1 MYRKAMESWLMK
13 HAERKQNMIVVVP
26 STPAQYFHVLRRQIH
41 RSYAKPLVVMSAKWL
56 LHHKLC
62 VSEMNDFIEGTY
74 FHRIIVDGGIGDNMK
89 RRSSSSSLVEAKHIK
104 RLIFCC
110 GKIFYHLYHERE
122 IMKINNIII
131 IRIEQLAPFPY
142 DLIIPILQQY
152 RYVDDII
159 WCQEEPKNMGAYSYI
174 KPRMETAMRD
184 LIDTENIN
192 NTDIISNDTGDDCNS
207 MMSSDS
213 DTITTSTSTITT
225 TKNNNNY
232 YNNYNN
238 DKSNNNNSNSSEKD
252 KYQWK
257 VIRYIGRSPL
267 AASASGGM
275 KEHIDDQKNIV
286 MTALRLPSRVVM
298 SDD

>member
-1 MYRKAMESWLMK
+1 
-13 HAERKQNMIVVVP
+13 
-26 STPAQYFHVLRRQIH
+26 
-41 RSYAKPLVVMSAKWL
+41 
-56 LHHKLC
+56 
-62 VSEMNDFIEGTY
+62 
-74 FHRIIVDGGIGDNMK
+74 
-89 RRSSSSSLVEAKHIK
+89 
-104 RLIFCC
+104 
-110 GKIFYHLYHERE
+110 
-122 IMKINNIII
+122 MKINNIII

-142 DLIIPILQQY
+142 DLIIPVLQQY

-192 NTDIISNDTGDDCNS
+192 NIDIISNDKGDDNNS

-213 DTITTSTSTITT
+213 DINITSTITT
-225 TKNNNNY
+225 AKNDNNH

-238 DKSNNNNSNSSEKD
+238 NKSNNNYSNSSSNLHNFSEKD

-286 MTALRLPSRVVM
+286 MTALRLPP
-298 SDD
+298 